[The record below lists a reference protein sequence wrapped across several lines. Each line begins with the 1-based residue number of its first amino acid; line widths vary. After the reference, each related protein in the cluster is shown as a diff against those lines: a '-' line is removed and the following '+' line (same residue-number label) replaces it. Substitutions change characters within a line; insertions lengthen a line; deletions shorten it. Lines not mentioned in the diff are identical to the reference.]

1 MDSDK
6 NRVDEIWT
14 FSPVQSPPLKDMP
27 VKMVATG
34 TSHAMAVGGTR
45 SHWTAVTAS
54 LIGQIQKP
62 LIGHT

>member
-45 SHWTAVTAS
+45 S
-54 LIGQIQKP
+54 LIGQ
-62 LIGHT
+62 L